1 MDDFI
6 FAEPDVVIQP
16 PAKMEINFDDNT
28 LNQVKNYLQDES
40 DELDEFIEKVQSQ
53 KTFDLEEVDN
63 ETTVISEDIG
73 LEDLVTISDYE
84 DFVFEDAIELL
95 E

>member
-1 MDDFI
+1 
-6 FAEPDVVIQP
+6 
-16 PAKMEINFDDNT
+16 MEINFDDNIVS
-28 LNQVKNYLQDES
+28 QVENYLQVES

-53 KTFDLEEVDN
+53 KTFDLEDGNNN
-63 ETTVISEDIG
+63 EKVIAEDIG
-73 LEDLVTISDYE
+73 VEDFLTISDYE

>member
-1 MDDFI
+1 MI
-6 FAEPDVVIQP
+6 
-16 PAKMEINFDDNT
+16 T
-28 LNQVKNYLQDES
+28 LLSQVENYLQVES

-53 KTFDLEEVDN
+53 KTFDLEDVDN
-63 ETTVISEDIG
+63 ETKVIAEDIG
-73 LEDLVTISDYE
+73 VEDFLTISDYE

>member
-1 MDDFI
+1 M
-6 FAEPDVVIQP
+6 
-16 PAKMEINFDDNT
+16 
-28 LNQVKNYLQDES
+28 KNYLQVES

-53 KTFDLEEVDN
+53 KTFDLEDVDN
-63 ETTVISEDIG
+63 ETKVITEDIG
-73 LEDLVTISDYE
+73 VEDFLTISDYE